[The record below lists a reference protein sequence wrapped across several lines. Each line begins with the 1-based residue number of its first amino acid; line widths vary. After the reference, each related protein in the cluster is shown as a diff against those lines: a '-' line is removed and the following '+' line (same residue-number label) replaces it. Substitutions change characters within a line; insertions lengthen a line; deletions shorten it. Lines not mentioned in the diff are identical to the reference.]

1 MRKFREITESKG
13 QIIFTFGRFN
23 PPTTGHEKLIQKVAS
38 VTTATAVLGTG
49 AFVGGNHQIDKM
61 QGGPQKRQDAQIE
74 QIRQVVREEVYIQM
88 TNAWPKTSGP
98 VKGLVVP
105 KQDYRQEV
113 PK

>member
-1 MRKFREITESKG
+1 MD
-13 QIIFTFGRFN
+13 
-23 PPTTGHEKLIQKVAS
+23 IQKVAS

-61 QGGPQKRQDAQIE
+61 QGGPERRQSEQIE

-88 TNAWPKTSGP
+88 VNAWPKTSGP

>member
-1 MRKFREITESKG
+1 MD
-13 QIIFTFGRFN
+13 
-23 PPTTGHEKLIQKVAS
+23 IQKVAS

-61 QGGPQKRQDAQIE
+61 QGGPQKRQDEQIE

-88 TNAWPKTSGP
+88 VNAWPKTSGP

-105 KQDYRQEV
+105 KKDYREEV
-113 PK
+113 PQK

>member
-1 MRKFREITESKG
+1 MD
-13 QIIFTFGRFN
+13 
-23 PPTTGHEKLIQKVAS
+23 IQKVAS

-61 QGGPQKRQDAQIE
+61 KGGPQKRQDAQIE

-88 TNAWPKTSGP
+88 VNAWPKTSGP

>member
-1 MRKFREITESKG
+1 MD
-13 QIIFTFGRFN
+13 
-23 PPTTGHEKLIQKVAS
+23 IQKVAS
-38 VTTATAVLGTG
+38 TGTAAVVLGTG

-61 QGGPQKRQDAQIE
+61 QGGPQRREDAPIE
-74 QIRQVVREEVYIQM
+74 QIRQVVREEVYLQLV
-88 TNAWPKTSGP
+88 NAWPKTSGP

>member
-1 MRKFREITESKG
+1 MD
-13 QIIFTFGRFN
+13 
-23 PPTTGHEKLIQKVAS
+23 IQKVAS

-88 TNAWPKTSGP
+88 VNAWPKTSGP
-98 VKGLVVP
+98 VKGLQVP

>member
-1 MRKFREITESKG
+1 MD
-13 QIIFTFGRFN
+13 
-23 PPTTGHEKLIQKVAS
+23 IQKVAS

-74 QIRQVVREEVYIQM
+74 AIREVVREEIYIQLV
-88 TNAWPKTSGP
+88 NNWPKTSGP

-105 KQDYRQEV
+105 DQDYRETTPQR
-113 PK
+113 